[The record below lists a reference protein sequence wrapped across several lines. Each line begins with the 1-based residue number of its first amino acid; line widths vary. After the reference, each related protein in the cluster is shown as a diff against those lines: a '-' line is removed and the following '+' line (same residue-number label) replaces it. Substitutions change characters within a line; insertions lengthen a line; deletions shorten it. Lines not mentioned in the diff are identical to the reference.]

1 MAVSGG
7 PAVGLCR
14 AEQQAWE
21 SISSV
26 SSRGARL
33 PGLCASAGVLSEESR
48 QRKNGVAVG
57 ERTAGGGRASAQD
70 GDRGGQAGLPEAGT
84 SSRVSQCLDQRE
96 NRAEEVLLARD
107 GEGGDGVDL
116 GLSELQRDAL
126 DPRVLA
132 QPSGCG
138 NRIIDGIPTSSGKG
152 NWSGL
157 DLAFRSRSRAL
168 FRISNGS
175 GIDSAPCAPGRIS
188 TRRFG
193 SGRPQN
199 NPFTASDARGSE
211 AMILSRDREGAVVK
225 SYAGRHSSYF

>member
-132 QPSGCG
+132 QPSGCS
-138 NRIIDGIPTSSGKG
+138 NRIIDGIPPSRGTGAG
-152 NWSGL
+152 WIWPF
-157 DLAFRSRSRAL
+157 DPAAERFFEFRTEAASTPPPAL
-168 FRISNGS
+168 
-175 GIDSAPCAPGRIS
+175 PGAYLS

-199 NPFTASDARGSE
+199 NPFTAS
-211 AMILSRDREGAVVK
+211 EGAVFGFFNLSVFKNTLVTLK
-225 SYAGRHSSYF
+225 ST